1 MRYITLDEAIT
12 YFDDQVP
19 NQASREQKTRWISE
33 IDERIYE
40 EIIRRRLPKNP
51 DTYIIT
57 STDVD
62 TDVTVPLT
70 LYDYNRN
77 LDASGTAFEQEQI
90 GTRVTFTVQANDI
103 GKLFGSYAFNGY
115 DDYTNGETV
124 LIVPSM
130 FKDIYRFWLEKN
142 VDINNRE
149 IGAANN
155 AIAAFES
162 TYEDYYTYINQNN
175 RVTEES
181 HIEFGRRRW
190 RHEITPI

>member
-40 EIIRRRLPKNP
+40 EILKRRFPLEKN
-51 DTYIIT
+51 TYILT
-57 STDVD
+57 STDVG
-62 TDVTVPLT
+62 TEVTVPLT

-77 LDASGTAFEQEQI
+77 LDASGTEFEQEQI
-90 GTRVTFTVQANDI
+90 GTDVTFTVAANDI

-124 LIVPSM
+124 LLVPSM
-130 FKDIYRFWLEKN
+130 FKDIYRYWLEKN

-162 TYEDYYTYINQNN
+162 TYEDYYTYINRNN
-175 RVTEES
+175 RVTEKNQ
-181 HIEFGRRRW
+181 IKFM
-190 RHEITPI
+190 

>member
-1 MRYITLDEAIT
+1 MKYITLDEAIT
-12 YFDDQVP
+12 YFDDQTP
-19 NQASREQKTRWISE
+19 NQTPREQKTRWISE

-57 STDVD
+57 SADVGNS
-62 TDVTVPLT
+62 VTVPLT

-77 LDASGTAFEQEQI
+77 LDTNGTAFEQEQI
-90 GTRVTFTVQANDI
+90 GTNVTFTVAEADT

-124 LIVPSM
+124 LLVPSM
-130 FKDIYRFWLEKN
+130 YKDIYRYWLEKN

-162 TYEDYYTYINQNN
+162 NYEDYYTYINRNN
-175 RVTEES
+175 RVTETNQ
-181 HIEFGRRRW
+181 IKFM
-190 RHEITPI
+190 

>member
-40 EIIRRRLPKNP
+40 EIIRRRLPKHP

-90 GTRVTFTVQANDI
+90 GTRVTFTAVANDI

-155 AIAAFES
+155 AIAAFQS

-190 RHEITPI
+190 WHEITPI

>member
-90 GTRVTFTVQANDI
+90 GTRVTFTAVANDI

-155 AIAAFES
+155 AIAAFQS

-190 RHEITPI
+190 WHEITPI